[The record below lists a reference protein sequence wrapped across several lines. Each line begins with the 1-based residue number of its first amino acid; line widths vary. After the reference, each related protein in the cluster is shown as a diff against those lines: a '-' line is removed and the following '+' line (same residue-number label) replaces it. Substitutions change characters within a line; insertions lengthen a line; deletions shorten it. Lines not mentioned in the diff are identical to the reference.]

1 VATLT
6 PGQHFR
12 QSSAPRSPTPASRH
26 RLGRSRLRPFGLPYG
41 AAMISPA
48 VEPCFCGRLGN
59 ARGATD
65 SCTKMLRAWGVS
77 QPCFS
82 RPGISCDVHCGRTG
96 AQDLS
101 RKCCAGLNPPLR
113 GDPQGQTEDRLAVLN
128 VTHTAPV
135 CSQASLTSTFVRCTS
150 VTLFACAMLQTHS
163 ALLAEKVFIP
173 NLNASVSSSASAS
186 FI

>member
-1 VATLT
+1 MT

-12 QSSAPRSPTPASRH
+12 QSSAPRSPTPASRR
-26 RLGRSRLRPFGLPYG
+26 RLGRSRLRPFLLPYG

-77 QPCFS
+77 LPRFS
-82 RPGISCDVHCGRTG
+82 RPGISCGCHCGQTG

-113 GDPQGQTEDRLAVLN
+113 GDPR
-128 VTHTAPV
+128 
-135 CSQASLTSTFVRCTS
+135 SSTKARPAIPRKP
-150 VTLFACAMLQTHS
+150 TLFPSRLPFPPAPIFADENKKIPRGPSNTFFHCGVTGFS
-163 ALLAEKVFIP
+163 CCFGRKKAL
-173 NLNASVSSSASAS
+173 SQS
-186 FI
+186 